1 MIDTSYVVGWSGGV
15 KAPEGR
21 LFAPVRADFVGAHRR
36 QRRCLADCRLPNP
49 AGDDRITCVKYAP
62 SYDSLHASC
71 HAPIARG
78 SVMTEIVLAITN
90 KDGLHAR
97 PAKDFINKVREFKSK
112 VTIQNLS
119 RPDSKEVAVTPVGLL
134 NIAARQGHQIRI
146 RADGIDAAEAIAALK
161 QLVESNFGE

>member
-1 MIDTSYVVGWSGGV
+1 
-15 KAPEGR
+15 
-21 LFAPVRADFVGAHRR
+21 
-36 QRRCLADCRLPNP
+36 
-49 AGDDRITCVKYAP
+49 
-62 SYDSLHASC
+62 
-71 HAPIARG
+71 
-78 SVMTEIVLAITN
+78 MTEIVLAITN
-90 KDGLHAR
+90 TDGLHAR

>member
-1 MIDTSYVVGWSGGV
+1 M
-15 KAPEGR
+15 P
-21 LFAPVRADFVGAHRR
+21 
-36 QRRCLADCRLPNP
+36 
-49 AGDDRITCVKYAP
+49 
-62 SYDSLHASC
+62 
-71 HAPIARG
+71 
-78 SVMTEIVLAITN
+78 EIVLTITN

-146 RADGIDAAEAIAALK
+146 RADGSDAAEAIAALK

>member
-1 MIDTSYVVGWSGGV
+1 M
-15 KAPEGR
+15 P
-21 LFAPVRADFVGAHRR
+21 
-36 QRRCLADCRLPNP
+36 
-49 AGDDRITCVKYAP
+49 
-62 SYDSLHASC
+62 
-71 HAPIARG
+71 
-78 SVMTEIVLAITN
+78 EIVLNVTN

-146 RADGIDAAEAIAALK
+146 RADGSDAAEAIVALK

>member
-1 MIDTSYVVGWSGGV
+1 
-15 KAPEGR
+15 
-21 LFAPVRADFVGAHRR
+21 
-36 QRRCLADCRLPNP
+36 
-49 AGDDRITCVKYAP
+49 
-62 SYDSLHASC
+62 
-71 HAPIARG
+71 
-78 SVMTEIVLAITN
+78 MTEIVLAITN

>member
-1 MIDTSYVVGWSGGV
+1 M
-15 KAPEGR
+15 P
-21 LFAPVRADFVGAHRR
+21 
-36 QRRCLADCRLPNP
+36 
-49 AGDDRITCVKYAP
+49 
-62 SYDSLHASC
+62 
-71 HAPIARG
+71 
-78 SVMTEIVLAITN
+78 EIVLNVTN

-146 RADGIDAAEAIAALK
+146 RADGTDAAEVIVALK

>member
-1 MIDTSYVVGWSGGV
+1 M
-15 KAPEGR
+15 P
-21 LFAPVRADFVGAHRR
+21 
-36 QRRCLADCRLPNP
+36 
-49 AGDDRITCVKYAP
+49 
-62 SYDSLHASC
+62 
-71 HAPIARG
+71 
-78 SVMTEIVLAITN
+78 EIVLTITN

-146 RADGIDAAEAIAALK
+146 RADGSDAAEAIVALK

>member
-1 MIDTSYVVGWSGGV
+1 
-15 KAPEGR
+15 
-21 LFAPVRADFVGAHRR
+21 
-36 QRRCLADCRLPNP
+36 
-49 AGDDRITCVKYAP
+49 
-62 SYDSLHASC
+62 
-71 HAPIARG
+71 
-78 SVMTEIVLAITN
+78 MTEIVLTITN

-146 RADGIDAAEAIAALK
+146 RADGTDALEAIAALK

>member
-1 MIDTSYVVGWSGGV
+1 
-15 KAPEGR
+15 
-21 LFAPVRADFVGAHRR
+21 
-36 QRRCLADCRLPNP
+36 
-49 AGDDRITCVKYAP
+49 
-62 SYDSLHASC
+62 
-71 HAPIARG
+71 
-78 SVMTEIVLAITN
+78 MTEIVLTITN

-146 RADGIDAAEAIAALK
+146 RADGADAAEAISALK

>member
-1 MIDTSYVVGWSGGV
+1 M
-15 KAPEGR
+15 P
-21 LFAPVRADFVGAHRR
+21 
-36 QRRCLADCRLPNP
+36 
-49 AGDDRITCVKYAP
+49 
-62 SYDSLHASC
+62 
-71 HAPIARG
+71 
-78 SVMTEIVLAITN
+78 EIVLTITN

-97 PAKDFINKVREFKSK
+97 PAKDSINKVREFKSK

-146 RADGIDAAEAIAALK
+146 RADGSDAAEAIVALK